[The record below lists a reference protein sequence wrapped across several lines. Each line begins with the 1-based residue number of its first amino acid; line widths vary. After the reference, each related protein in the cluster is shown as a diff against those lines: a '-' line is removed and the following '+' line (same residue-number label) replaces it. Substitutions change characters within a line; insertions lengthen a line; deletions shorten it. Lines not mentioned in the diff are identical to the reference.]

1 MFQLE
6 YSDRGRGEAVVL
18 LPPFPFDR
26 RYWSANVPALVAAGF
41 RAVSVDYP
49 GFGAA
54 GSASAPQAGHLSIAG
69 IAASVAAL
77 LDRLGIDRATLLGV
91 SMGGYVAFAF
101 AASYPDR
108 LRALILADT
117 RAAADSP
124 AARQGRAQALET
136 IASSGVDV
144 YLEQSL
150 PRLLAPG
157 APPPLVAA
165 LRALAVDDA
174 AAVVAGIA
182 ALRDRPDR
190 TAEAGRIGC
199 PTLLLAGERDQIV
212 PPAELGAL
220 AERIPGARFI
230 ELSGAGHL
238 ANLEA
243 RETFDR
249 HVLDFLRRLPAVTSA
264 PLSGA
269 EPSASS
275 APGEHP

>member
-1 MFQLE
+1 M
-6 YSDRGRGEAVVL
+6 

-41 RAVSVDYP
+41 RAVCVDYP
-49 GFGAA
+49 GFGTAETT
-54 GSASAPQAGHLSIAG
+54 SAPQAGDLSIAG

-77 LDRLGIDRATLLGV
+77 LDRLGIDRATLLGL

-101 AASYPDR
+101 AASFPDR

-117 RAAADSP
+117 RAAADTAP
-124 AARQGRAQALET
+124 AHQGRAQALAT

-157 APPPLVAA
+157 APPALQAA
-165 LRALAVDDA
+165 LRALAEDDA
-174 AAVVAGIA
+174 GAVVAGIA

-190 TAEAGRIGC
+190 TAEAARIGC
-199 PTLLLAGERDQIV
+199 PTLLLAGEHDQIV
-212 PPAELGAL
+212 PPAELRAL
-220 AERIPGARFI
+220 AERIPGARFV
-230 ELSGAGHL
+230 ELPGAGHL

-243 RETFDR
+243 RESFDR
-249 HVLDFLRRLPAVTSA
+249 HVLDFLRRLPAGTSA
-264 PLSGA
+264 PISSA
-269 EPSASS
+269 EPSAPA